1 MATSASYYLNAPSLG
16 SATAVFSN
24 DTLTTLAADGFYSNG
39 VIVRE
44 QVSGVLLPQQTCPT
58 CATPCGETI
67 NASGGQG
74 IYLLDLDTGTTVGDV
89 GAVIVRFDPYGVPDG
104 IKATLG
110 VNVYNKVTSPVD
122 GLHQSSTSGN
132 FTYVGQTSGDCGIS
146 GTTYP
151 ALTEFSY
158 NGTAFVA
165 TGDTQSITVNAG
177 DVSLGASAPGSTMM
191 VIPKLTASPSIINFE
206 VVGPCSGTAWQMSV
220 DCPVLLTGFSS
231 SVMAATSVAVCEL
244 TETVTYYNA
253 SLANTPGTVGL
264 YDFVYADAYGS
275 TPLTAGY
282 YLAAGS
288 ITGSND
294 WFQVNSSG
302 VVIALGVCAAPP
314 EVSYNCVE
322 GICTDPGDGSGFFN
336 SLEQCQENCAAPT
349 ISLGSAQCRENN
361 CNDNAACTVIY
372 GVNTSNVPA
381 GSYIT
386 VLTGTPSSSATVTIS
401 DSDPD
406 NGKITYYEPSGS
418 ATPVY
423 FTLQLRNSGGTIIAT
438 SDTSLTHQ
446 SFWPMLPL
454 CTPIL
459 VTYNCVSG
467 TCIDPGDGTGT
478 YATLEACETACSTPV
493 AYTIDNSATGTAL
506 EACGGSTTTTTVYA
520 LPGYTT
526 PIVTMIFYDSSALTT
541 PFIGSAG
548 WRKLSIGGTNYAAQ
562 VDVNGELTDYIT
574 CPAPPEVSYNCV
586 EGICTDPGDG
596 TGTYST
602 LEACEEGCI
611 PITYNCVSGT
621 CIDPGDGTGTY
632 ATLEACETAC
642 SAPTSPTVTGVGGY
656 MQPCVGGTI
665 DDYMGASVSVDSPV
679 DADSTFEVSV
689 KYVLPGN
696 SCGVGESTQSIYPI
710 ILSGGTSSTF
720 DACTNG
726 AYFPSGA
733 VICSACVV
741 SCDNPSVNLSTYS
754 C

>member
-74 IYLLDLDTGTTVGDV
+74 IYLLDLDTGTTGGDV

-104 IKATLG
+104 IRATLG
-110 VNVYNKVTSPVD
+110 VNVYNKLTSPVD

-165 TGDTQSITVNAG
+165 TGNTQSITVNAG

-322 GICTDPGDGSGFFN
+322 GICTDPGDGTGTYSTLEACESACSTPVAYTIDNSATGTALEACGGSTTTTTVYALPGYTTPIVTMIFYDSSALTTPFIGSAGWRKLSIGGTNYAAQVDVNGELTDYITCPAPPEVSYNCVEGICTDPGDGSGFFN

-446 SFWPMLPL
+446 SFWSMLPL

-459 VTYNCVSG
+459 VTYNCV
-467 TCIDPGDGTGT
+467 
-478 YATLEACETACSTPV
+478 
-493 AYTIDNSATGTAL
+493 
-506 EACGGSTTTTTVYA
+506 
-520 LPGYTT
+520 
-526 PIVTMIFYDSSALTT
+526 
-541 PFIGSAG
+541 
-548 WRKLSIGGTNYAAQ
+548 
-562 VDVNGELTDYIT
+562 
-574 CPAPPEVSYNCV
+574 
-586 EGICTDPGDG
+586 EGICT
-596 TGTYST
+596 
-602 LEACEEGCI
+602 
-611 PITYNCVSGT
+611 
-621 CIDPGDGTGTY
+621 DPGDGTGTY

-665 DDYMGASVSVDSPV
+665 DDYMGASVTVDSPV

>member
-1 MATSASYYLNAPSLG
+1 MATSAPYYLNAPSLG
-16 SATAVFSN
+16 SATAIFSN
-24 DTLTTLAADGFYSNG
+24 ESLTTLAADGFYSNG

-44 QVSGVLLPQQTCPT
+44 QVSGVLLPQQNCPT

-74 IYLLDLDTGTTVGDV
+74 IYLLDLDTGTTGGDV

-104 IKATLG
+104 IRATLG
-110 VNVYNKVTSPVD
+110 VNVYNKLTSPID

-132 FTYVGQTSGDCGIS
+132 FTYVGQTGGDCGIS

-220 DCPVLLTGFSS
+220 ACPELLTGFSS

-253 SLANTPGTVGL
+253 SLADTPGTVGL

-275 TPLTAGY
+275 TPLTAGF
-282 YLAAGS
+282 YLAEGS

-294 WFQVNSSG
+294 WFQVNSAG
-302 VVIALGVCAAPP
+302 VVIALGVCAA
-314 EVSYNCVE
+314 VSYNCVE
-322 GICTDPGDGSGFFN
+322 GTCT
-336 SLEQCQENCAAPT
+336 
-349 ISLGSAQCRENN
+349 
-361 CNDNAACTVIY
+361 
-372 GVNTSNVPA
+372 
-381 GSYIT
+381 
-386 VLTGTPSSSATVTIS
+386 
-401 DSDPD
+401 
-406 NGKITYYEPSGS
+406 
-418 ATPVY
+418 
-423 FTLQLRNSGGTIIAT
+423 
-438 SDTSLTHQ
+438 
-446 SFWPMLPL
+446 
-454 CTPIL
+454 
-459 VTYNCVSG
+459 
-467 TCIDPGDGTGT
+467 DPGDGTGT
-478 YATLEACETACSTPV
+478 YATLESCEA
-493 AYTIDNSATGTAL
+493 
-506 EACGGSTTTTTVYA
+506 ACGGT
-520 LPGYTT
+520 
-526 PIVTMIFYDSSALTT
+526 
-541 PFIGSAG
+541 
-548 WRKLSIGGTNYAAQ
+548 
-562 VDVNGELTDYIT
+562 
-574 CPAPPEVSYNCV
+574 
-586 EGICTDPGDG
+586 
-596 TGTYST
+596 
-602 LEACEEGCI
+602 
-611 PITYNCVSGT
+611 
-621 CIDPGDGTGTY
+621 
-632 ATLEACETAC
+632 
-642 SAPTSPTVTGVGGY
+642 PTVTGVGGY

-720 DACTNG
+720 DACLSG
-726 AYFPSGA
+726 AYISTGA

-741 SCDNPSVNLSTYS
+741 SCDNPSVNISTFG

>member
-104 IKATLG
+104 IRATLG
-110 VNVYNKVTSPVD
+110 VNVYNKLTSPVD

-165 TGDTQSITVNAG
+165 TGNTQSITVNAG

-220 DCPVLLTGFSS
+220 ACPELLTGFSS

-288 ITGSND
+288 ITDSND

-302 VVIALGVCAAPP
+302 VVIALGVC
-314 EVSYNCVE
+314 
-322 GICTDPGDGSGFFN
+322 D
-336 SLEQCQENCAAPT
+336 
-349 ISLGSAQCRENN
+349 
-361 CNDNAACTVIY
+361 
-372 GVNTSNVPA
+372 
-381 GSYIT
+381 
-386 VLTGTPSSSATVTIS
+386 
-401 DSDPD
+401 
-406 NGKITYYEPSGS
+406 
-418 ATPVY
+418 
-423 FTLQLRNSGGTIIAT
+423 
-438 SDTSLTHQ
+438 
-446 SFWPMLPL
+446 
-454 CTPIL
+454 
-459 VTYNCVSG
+459 
-467 TCIDPGDGTGT
+467 
-478 YATLEACETACSTPV
+478 TPV

-506 EACGGSTTTTTVYA
+506 EACSGSTTTSTVYA

-562 VDVNGELTDYIT
+562 VDADGELTDYST
-574 CPAPPEVSYNCV
+574 CATCTEWEIFNDTESSISWSGTTCAGTPTGPNNVSSGNTTLTGC
-586 EGICTDPGDG
+586 IIDG
-596 TGTYST
+596 TLTY
-602 LEACEEGCI
+602 
-611 PITYNCVSGT
+611 
-621 CIDPGDGTGTY
+621 TGG
-632 ATLEACETAC
+632 
-642 SAPTSPTVTGVGGY
+642 TVT
-656 MQPCVGGTI
+656 
-665 DDYMGASVSVDSPV
+665 V
-679 DADSTFEVSV
+679 DAV
-689 KYVLPGN
+689 
-696 SCGVGESTQSIYPI
+696 C
-710 ILSGGTSSTF
+710 
-720 DACTNG
+720 
-726 AYFPSGA
+726 
-733 VICSACVV
+733 
-741 SCDNPSVNLSTYS
+741 
-754 C
+754 